1 MKKSK
6 LNPIYVK
13 ILITIRGDHM
23 FDYAKKIREYRERTF
38 LTQEELAKILNV
50 SYVSVCRWET
60 GRFEP
65 TMDTKKKLVALF
77 NEIGMKLDD

>member
-1 MKKSK
+1 
-6 LNPIYVK
+6 
-13 ILITIRGDHM
+13 M
-23 FDYAKKIREYRERTF
+23 FDYAKKIREYRERKF

-65 TMDTKKKLVALF
+65 NMGTKKKLVALF
-77 NEIGMKLDD
+77 NEIGMKIDD

>member
-1 MKKSK
+1 MKE
-6 LNPIYVK
+6 N
-13 ILITIRGDHM
+13 
-23 FDYAKKIREYRERTF
+23 AQ
-38 LTQEELAKILNV
+38 QEELAKILNV